1 MRRRACSIW
10 YAPSPACAR
19 RRRSTSWETGPDR
32 ESLQALAAELGLTD
46 RIRWLGALPQ
56 PALAERYQ
64 RAAAVVVPSID
75 EGLGLVAVEAQL
87 CGAPVVAADS
97 GGLPD
102 IVRHEQTGI
111 LVPPADPVALA
122 HALDDLLAR
131 PDRGAALGEAG
142 RIHALAIFAPESVA
156 RRYAEVYRG
165 ALEHAGAAAA
175 E

>member
-1 MRRRACSIW
+1 MV
-10 YAPSPACAR
+10 
-19 RRRSTSWETGPDR
+19 EVVGDGPDR
-32 ESLQALAAELGLTD
+32 DALQQLAGELGVSD

-56 PALAERYQ
+56 PDLAERYR
-64 RAAAVVVPSID
+64 RAAALVVPSIE

-87 CGAPVVAADS
+87 CGTPVVAADS

-131 PDRGAALGEAG
+131 PDRGASLGDAG